1 MFTTRPTLQGT
12 FGMVSSTH
20 WLASQS
26 AMAVLEDG
34 GNAYDA
40 AVAAGFVLHVVEP
53 HLNGPAGEVPII
65 LAPAGGEVRVLCGQG
80 VAPAG
85 ATIAHYRGLGLDLV
99 PGTGPLAAAVPGA
112 FDAWMLLLRDHG
124 TKSLA
129 DVLKYA
135 IGYAEDGH
143 APVERVGETVETVRE
158 LFETEWTSS
167 ADVYLSDGQP
177 PRPGELFRNPALAAT
192 WRRLVAEAA
201 EAAEAAEEAGARGE
215 ADAGREPGAAQE
227 PGARDGGERVAEI
240 EAARRIW
247 REGFIAEALVR
258 QAARPTMDTSGER
271 HSGTLTAADLA
282 GWSASYEAPATYDW
296 RGWTLCKAG
305 PWSQGPVL
313 LQQLA
318 LLPPELPRYGSAEY
332 VHLLIEGCK
341 LAMADREAWYG
352 DAGEVPLE
360 ELLSEEYNAGRRALI
375 GEKASY
381 ELRPGSP
388 GGRAPRLSGH
398 ARVVAA
404 GEDGFD
410 ALGVPG
416 AGEPTVAQASG
427 AAGAGEP
434 TVAGAGAGAGAGHS
448 GVGARPAGA
457 GLGAPTVA
465 EPPASSVSGEPD
477 VSADGAT
484 RGDTCHLDIVDRW
497 GNMVAATP
505 SGGWLQ
511 SNPVVPE
518 LGFPL
523 GTRLQMAWLDEGLP
537 NSLTP
542 GRRPRTTLTPSLA
555 LRDGVPVMAFGTPGG
570 DQQDQWQLHFF
581 LAVALRAEVRGG
593 LDLQGAIDAPNWHN
607 DSFPGSFY
615 PRGMR
620 PGSVT
625 VESRTDP
632 EVVEELRRRGHDVQV
647 GDAWS
652 EGRLCAVARDPRT
665 GVLSAAANPRGMQG
679 YAVGR

>member
-40 AVAAGFVLHVVEP
+40 AVAGAFVLHVVEP
-53 HLNGPAGEVPII
+53 HLNGPAGEVPIL
-65 LAPAGGEVRVLCGQG
+65 LAPSGGEVRVLCGQG

-85 ATIAHYRGLGLDLV
+85 ATVAHYRGLGLDLV

-112 FDAWMLLLRDHG
+112 FDAWMVLLRDHG

-135 IGYAEDGH
+135 VGYAEHGH

-167 ADVYLSDGQP
+167 AEVYLPGGKA
-177 PRPGELFRNPALAAT
+177 PRPGELLRNPALAAT
-192 WRRLVAEAA
+192 WKRLLAET
-201 EAAEAAEEAGARGE
+201 AGAGDRE
-215 ADAGREPGAAQE
+215 AR
-227 PGARDGGERVAEI
+227 I
-240 EAARRIW
+240 EAAREVW
-247 REGFIAEALVR
+247 RSGFIAEALVR
-258 QAARPTMDTSGER
+258 QAGQPTMDTSGE
-271 HSGTLTAADLA
+271 HHTGTLTAADLA
-282 GWSASYEAPATYDW
+282 GWSATYETPVSYDW
-296 RGWTLCKAG
+296 NGWTVCKPG

-318 LLPPELPRYGSAEY
+318 LLPPELPRYGSADY
-332 VHLLIEGCK
+332 VHLLVEGCK

-352 DAGEVPLE
+352 DAADVPLDD
-360 ELLSEEYNAGRRALI
+360 LLSAAYNTARRALV
-375 GEKASY
+375 GEKASHD
-381 ELRPGSP
+381 LRPGSP
-388 GGRAPRLSGH
+388 GGRTPRLCAH
-398 ARVVAA
+398 ARVAA
-404 GEDGFD
+404 AAQEGFD
-410 ALGVPG
+410 ALG
-416 AGEPTVAQASG
+416 AGEPTVAKSPTSPVP
-427 AAGAGEP
+427 GEP
-434 TVAGAGAGAGAGHS
+434 EVT
-448 GVGARPAGA
+448 
-457 GLGAPTVA
+457 
-465 EPPASSVSGEPD
+465 
-477 VSADGAT
+477 ADGTT
-484 RGDTCHLDIVDRW
+484 RCDTCHLDVVDRW
-497 GNMVAATP
+497 GNMVSATP

-523 GTRLQMAWLDEGLP
+523 GTRLQMAWLEEGLP

-542 GRRPRTTLTPSLA
+542 GRRPRTTLTPSIA
-555 LRDGVPVMAFGTPGG
+555 LRGGVPVMAFGTPGG
-570 DQQDQWQLHFF
+570 DQQDQWQLHFL
-581 LAVALRAEVRGG
+581 LAVALRARVRGG

-632 EVVEELRRRGHDVQV
+632 AVVEELRRRGHEVTV
-647 GDAWS
+647 GGPWS
-652 EGRLCAVARDPRT
+652 EGRLCAVARDPET
-665 GVLSAAANPRGMQG
+665 GILSAAANPRGMQG

>member
-26 AMAVLEDG
+26 AMAVLESG

-40 AVAAGFVLHVVEP
+40 AVAGAFVLHVVEP
-53 HLNGPAGEVPII
+53 HLNGPAGEVPIL

-85 ATIAHYRGLGLDLV
+85 ATVTHYRGLGLDLV

-124 TKSLA
+124 TRSLD
-129 DVLKYA
+129 DVLRYA
-135 IGYAEDGH
+135 IGYAEHGH

-167 ADVYLSDGQP
+167 ADVYLPGGKA
-177 PRPGELFRNPALAAT
+177 PRPGELFANPALAAT
-192 WRRLVAEAA
+192 WKRLLAET
-201 EAAEAAEEAGARGE
+201 AGAG
-215 ADAGREPGAAQE
+215 GRE
-227 PGARDGGERVAEI
+227 ARI
-240 EAARRIW
+240 EAAREVW
-247 REGFIAEALVR
+247 RTGFIADALVR
-258 QAARPTMDTSGER
+258 QAGRPTRDTSGER
-271 HSGTLTAADLA
+271 HTGTLTAADLA
-282 GWSASYEAPATYDW
+282 TWSATYETPATYDW
-296 RGWTLCKAG
+296 NGWTVCKPG

-318 LLPPELPRYGSAEY
+318 LLPPELPRYGSADY
-332 VHLLIEGCK
+332 VHLLVENCK

-352 DAGEVPLE
+352 DAAHVPLGD
-360 ELLSEEYNAGRRALI
+360 LLSDAYNTARRALV
-375 GEKASY
+375 GERA
-381 ELRPGSP
+381 EHDLRPGSP
-388 GGRAPRLSGH
+388 GGRTPRLCAH
-398 ARVVAA
+398 ARVAA
-404 GEDGFD
+404 AAQEGYD
-410 ALGVPG
+410 ALGV
-416 AGEPTVAQASG
+416 GEPTVAKSPASPVP
-427 AAGAGEP
+427 GEP
-434 TVAGAGAGAGAGHS
+434 EI
-448 GVGARPAGA
+448 
-457 GLGAPTVA
+457 L
-465 EPPASSVSGEPD
+465 
-477 VSADGAT
+477 ADGTT
-484 RGDTCHLDIVDRW
+484 RGDTCHLDVVDRW
-497 GNMVAATP
+497 GNMVSATP

-523 GTRLQMAWLDEGLP
+523 GTRLQMTWLEEGLP

-542 GRRPRTTLTPSLA
+542 GRRPRTTLTPSIA
-555 LRDGVPVMAFGTPGG
+555 LRDGRPVMAFGTPGG

-581 LAVALRAEVRGG
+581 LAVALRAPVRGG

-632 EVVEELRRRGHDVQV
+632 AVVGELRRRGHDVTV
-647 GDAWS
+647 GGPWS
-652 EGRLCAVARDPRT
+652 EGRLCAVARDPET

>member
-53 HLNGPAGEVPII
+53 HLNGPAGEVPMI
-65 LAPAGGEVRVLCGQG
+65 LAPRDGEVRVLCGQG
-80 VAPAG
+80 PAPAG
-85 ATIAHYRGLGLDLV
+85 ASAAHYRSLGLGLV

-124 TKSLA
+124 TKTVA
-129 DVLKYA
+129 EVLRYA
-135 IGYAEDGH
+135 VGYAEDGH
-143 APVERVGETVETVRE
+143 PPVERVGLTVESVRE
-158 LFETEWTSS
+158 LFETEWQSS
-167 ADVYLSDGQP
+167 ADVYLPGGKAP
-177 PRPGELFRNPALAAT
+177 TPGELFRNPALAAT
-192 WRRLVAEAA
+192 WRRLIAEA
-201 EAAEAAEEAGARGE
+201 ERT
-215 ADAGREPGAAQE
+215 
-227 PGARDGGERVAEI
+227 GGGDRVAQI
-240 EAARRIW
+240 EAARAVW
-247 REGFIAEALVR
+247 RTGFVAEALVR
-258 QAARPTMDTSGER
+258 QAGVPTLDTSGIR
-271 HSGTLTAADLA
+271 HTGTLTAADLA
-282 GWSASYEAPATYDW
+282 GWSASYEAPATYEW
-296 RGWTLCKAG
+296 NGWTLAKAAA
-305 PWSQGPVL
+305 WSQGPAF

-318 LLPPELPRYGSAEY
+318 LLPAELPAYGSAAY
-332 VHLLIEGCK
+332 VHLLVEGCK

-352 DAGEVPLE
+352 DAAGVPLDT
-360 ELLSEEYNAGRRALI
+360 LLSEAYNDERRALI
-375 GEKASY
+375 TGSASL

-388 GGRAPRLSGH
+388 DGRTPVLSAH
-398 ARVVAA
+398 ARAV
-404 GEDGFD
+404 
-410 ALGVPG
+410 
-416 AGEPTVAQASG
+416 ASG
-427 AAGAGEP
+427 DAGPGVLGAPAAGAGEP
-434 TVAGAGAGAGAGHS
+434 TVAK
-448 GVGARPAGA
+448 
-457 GLGAPTVA
+457 
-465 EPPASSVSGEPD
+465 
-477 VSADGAT
+477 DGAT

-537 NSLTP
+537 NTLTP

-581 LAVALRAEVRGG
+581 LAVALRGTVRGG

-607 DSFPGSFY
+607 DSFPGSFF

-620 PGSVT
+620 PGSLT
-625 VESRTDP
+625 VEEGTDP
-632 EVVEELRRRGHDVQV
+632 GVVAELRRLGHDVTV
-647 GDAWS
+647 GEPWS
-652 EGRLCAVARDPRT
+652 EGRMCAVARDPET
-665 GVLSAAANPRGMQG
+665 GILSAAANPRGMQG

>member
-1 MFTTRPTLQGT
+1 MQFTTRPTLQGT

-26 AMAVLEDG
+26 AMAVLENG

-40 AVAAGFVLHVVEP
+40 AVAGAFVLHVVEP
-53 HLNGPAGEVPII
+53 HLNGPAGEVPIL

-85 ATIAHYRGLGLDLV
+85 ADVAHYRSLGLDLV

-112 FDAWMLLLRDHG
+112 FDAWLLLLRDHG
-124 TKSLA
+124 SKPL
-129 DVLKYA
+129 DEVLRYA
-135 IGYAEDGH
+135 IGYAEHGH
-143 APVERVGETVETVRE
+143 PAVENVGATVESVRR

-167 ADVYLSDGQP
+167 AELYLPGGRA
-177 PRPGELFRNPALAAT
+177 PRPGELLRNPALADT
-192 WRRLVAEAA
+192 WKRLLAET
-201 EAAEAAEEAGARGE
+201 AGAGDRE
-215 ADAGREPGAAQE
+215 ARID
-227 PGARDGGERVAEI
+227 
-240 EAARRIW
+240 AAREVW
-247 REGFIAEALVR
+247 RTGFIAEALVR
-258 QAARPTMDTSGER
+258 QAARPTMDTSGTR
-271 HSGTLTAADLA
+271 HTGTLTAADLA
-282 GWSASYEAPATYDW
+282 GWSAGYESPVSYDW
-296 RGWTLCKAG
+296 NGWTVCKAG
-305 PWSQGPVL
+305 PWSQGPAL

-318 LLPPELPRYGSAEY
+318 LLPPELPEYGSADY

-352 DAGEVPLE
+352 DAAEVPLA
-360 ELLSEEYNAGRRALI
+360 ELLSDAYNAGRRELI
-375 GEKASY
+375 GAKASD

-388 GGRAPRLSGH
+388 GGRAPRLPGY
-398 ARVVAA
+398 ARVEAA
-404 GEDGFD
+404 RKTAFD
-410 ALGVPG
+410 PLG
-416 AGEPTVAQASG
+416 AGEPTVAQ
-427 AAGAGEP
+427 
-434 TVAGAGAGAGAGHS
+434 VA
-448 GVGARPAGA
+448 
-457 GLGAPTVA
+457 
-465 EPPASSVSGEPD
+465 
-477 VSADGAT
+477 ADGTT
-484 RGDTCHLDIVDRW
+484 RGDTCHLDVVDRW

-523 GTRLQMAWLDEGLP
+523 GTRLQMAWLEEGLP

-555 LRDGVPVMAFGTPGG
+555 LRDGVPVLAFGTPGG
-570 DQQDQWQLHFF
+570 DQQDQWQLHFL
-581 LAVALRAEVRGG
+581 LAVALRGEVRGG

-607 DSFPGSFY
+607 DSFPSSFY
-615 PRGMR
+615 PRGRR

-625 VESRTDP
+625 VESRTDD
-632 EVVEELRRRGHDVQV
+632 EVVAELRRRGHDVTV
-647 GDAWS
+647 GPGWS
-652 EGRLCAVARDPRT
+652 EGRLCAVARDPES